1 MNEPNEPI
9 HQHFVPRMLLRNF
22 TDAERWLHSYDKNLP
37 KRVIRKSS
45 VKKFCAKN
53 DLYTIYDELG
63 NIDVSAEKAFAELEG
78 KTGKIIKKII
88 AAARSETKPGL
99 SSSEKKTLDWFFF
112 CQFSRVPDWNEP
124 ILNRY
129 FKNICDENP
138 ELLTMPEEDVAR
150 FRQGV
155 RARALAH
162 CIKNPNEKVL
172 SVLENKGLTIAV
184 AATGNESFVIGSNP
198 VIVDRP
204 GYYMFGR
211 IRKDW
216 LPIAPDMAVALS
228 FPRGVE
234 KLTRFGDANIRS
246 FNEAVFGQSKTV
258 AGNSRELIRRVVD
271 L

>member
-1 MNEPNEPI
+1 MNEPI
-9 HQHFVPRMLLRNF
+9 RQHFVPRMLLRNF
-22 TDAERWLHSYDKNLP
+22 AAGGQWLYSFDKNLR
-37 KRVIRKSS
+37 KRGVRRSS
-45 VKKFCAKN
+45 LKKFCAEN
-53 DLYTIYDELG
+53 DIYTVYDEHG

-124 ILNRY
+124 ILKRY
-129 FKNICDENP
+129 FKNIYDENP
-138 ELLTMPEEDVAR
+138 EILTMPKEDVAK

-162 CIKNPNEKVL
+162 CIKNPNEKIL

-184 AATGNESFVIGSNP
+184 AVTGNESFVIGSNP

-216 LPIAPDMAVALS
+216 LPIAPDVAVALS

-234 KLTRFGDANIRS
+234 KLARFGDANIRS
-246 FNEAVFGQSKTV
+246 FNEAVLGQSATV
-258 AGNSRELIRRVVD
+258 AGNSRELIRRVIGP
-271 L
+271 